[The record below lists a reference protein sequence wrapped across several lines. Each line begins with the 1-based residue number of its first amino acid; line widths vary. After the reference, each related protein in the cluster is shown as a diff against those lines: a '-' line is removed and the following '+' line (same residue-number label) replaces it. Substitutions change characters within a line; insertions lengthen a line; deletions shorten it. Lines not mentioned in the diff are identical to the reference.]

1 MLQELRI
8 KNFAIIDELSISFSK
23 GLNILTGETGAGKS
37 IILNAV
43 QLLRG
48 EKAGEELVRSE
59 EEEASIEALFDLSE
73 NPNLLKKFTD
83 EKIEEPYLLIKRIIL
98 RSGRGRV
105 YINGNLATLS
115 MLSDISEELLSIYG
129 QHEHQ
134 LLQKVETHIDILDE
148 FGELVDLRREFQ
160 RYFEKY
166 TSQLEEIKKIREIR
180 EKGAKEREL
189 MEFQSREIEAA
200 NIRLDEEDALK
211 AERSILINAKRLS
224 DFANYS
230 EELLYSGEG
239 SAIEKIQMILRQGH
253 EVSHIDPKLLE
264 LTKNLES
271 LLIQLEEIA
280 IEFRDYSSKI
290 ENNPERLE
298 EIENRIQELERLKH
312 KYGKTLEDVLAY
324 KKRIDET
331 LRFFSSD
338 EDKLKELESSLEPL
352 KKNVFELGERLS
364 QERKRVSIELKK
376 AVEKELASL
385 GMRRTIFEVYFEEVP
400 ISEKGKDRVEFL
412 ISPNPGEHLKP
423 LAKIASG
430 GELSRIMLAIKR
442 ILAKIGGR
450 QVLIF
455 DEVDSGIG
463 GSIAEVVGRKLKE
476 LSKYHQV
483 ICVTHLPQIACF
495 ADRHYNVRKEVRG
508 GRTTTRVTQLEKEAI
523 IDEIARMLGGI
534 KITEKT
540 RAHAKEMIEN
550 AKW

>member
-189 MEFQSREIEAA
+189 M
-200 NIRLDEEDALK
+200 
-211 AERSILINAKRLS
+211 
-224 DFANYS
+224 
-230 EELLYSGEG
+230 
-239 SAIEKIQMILRQGH
+239 
-253 EVSHIDPKLLE
+253 
-264 LTKNLES
+264 
-271 LLIQLEEIA
+271 
-280 IEFRDYSSKI
+280 
-290 ENNPERLE
+290 
-298 EIENRIQELERLKH
+298 
-312 KYGKTLEDVLAY
+312 
-324 KKRIDET
+324 
-331 LRFFSSD
+331 
-338 EDKLKELESSLEPL
+338 
-352 KKNVFELGERLS
+352 
-364 QERKRVSIELKK
+364 
-376 AVEKELASL
+376 
-385 GMRRTIFEVYFEEVP
+385 
-400 ISEKGKDRVEFL
+400 
-412 ISPNPGEHLKP
+412 
-423 LAKIASG
+423 
-430 GELSRIMLAIKR
+430 
-442 ILAKIGGR
+442 
-450 QVLIF
+450 
-455 DEVDSGIG
+455 
-463 GSIAEVVGRKLKE
+463 
-476 LSKYHQV
+476 
-483 ICVTHLPQIACF
+483 
-495 ADRHYNVRKEVRG
+495 
-508 GRTTTRVTQLEKEAI
+508 
-523 IDEIARMLGGI
+523 
-534 KITEKT
+534 
-540 RAHAKEMIEN
+540 
-550 AKW
+550 

>member
-166 TSQLEEIKKIREIR
+166 TSQLEEIKKIREIK

-298 EIENRIQELERLKH
+298 EIENRIEELERLKH